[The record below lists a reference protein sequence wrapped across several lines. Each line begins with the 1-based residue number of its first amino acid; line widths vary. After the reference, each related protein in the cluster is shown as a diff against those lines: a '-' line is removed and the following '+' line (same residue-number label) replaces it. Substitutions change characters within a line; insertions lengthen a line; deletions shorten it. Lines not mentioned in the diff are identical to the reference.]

1 LARTSLQCR
10 ECKKEYETAF
20 KYVCDDCFGPLD
32 VKYDFPTLTKD
43 TFSNREQTYW
53 RYFELLPIENKSNIV
68 SIGAGM
74 TPLTKAENLGK
85 KLGLNNLY
93 IKNDSVNPTFSF
105 KDRPAGVAI
114 SKAKELGLTA
124 VGCASTGNLAS
135 ATAAHAAAAGLPCH
149 VFAPSNIEM
158 AKIAQ
163 ALSYGANY
171 IAVDGTYDD
180 ANRIAAQIGD
190 STGNLASATAAHAA
204 AAGLPCHVFA
214 PSNIEMAKIAQA
226 LSYGA
231 NYIAVDG
238 TYDDANRIAAQIGDS
253 KGIGV
258 VNINMRSHYVEGSK
272 TFSYEV
278 AEQLDWQVPDQLIV
292 PVGSGAMLNAICKGF
307 EELQTVSLLDDVSNM
322 HMIAAQPHG
331 CAPIVDAFKKNTKEV
346 IPVENPDTVAKS
358 LAIGDPGDG
367 RYVLKRLEQY
377 NGFAEECNNQEILD
391 AILLLAQTEGI
402 FTEPAGG
409 VSISILQK
417 MVEQGK
423 IDKND
428 KVVCYVTGNGLKAT
442 ESIMQVLSKPT
453 VYKPNINE
461 ISAVVQ

>member
-1 LARTSLQCR
+1 MSRTYLQCR
-10 ECKKEYETAF
+10 ECSKIYNTAF
-20 KYVCDDCFGPLD
+20 KYICDDCFGPLD
-32 VKYDFPTLTKD
+32 VKYNFPSITKQ
-43 TFSNREQTYW
+43 TFLNREQTYW

-68 SIGAGM
+68 SINAGM
-74 TPLTKAENLGK
+74 TPLIKASALGE

-114 SKAKELGLTA
+114 SKAKEFGLSS

-135 ATAAHAAAAGLPCH
+135 ATAAHAAKGGFPCH

-171 IAVDGTYDD
+171 VAVDGTYDD
-180 ANRIAAQIGD
+180 ANR
-190 STGNLASATAAHAA
+190 L
-204 AAGLPCHVFA
+204 
-214 PSNIEMAKIAQA
+214 
-226 LSYGA
+226 
-231 NYIAVDG
+231 
-238 TYDDANRIAAQIGDS
+238 AAQIGDS
-253 KGIGV
+253 KGIGI

-272 TFSYEV
+272 TLAFEV
-278 AEQLDWQVPDQLIV
+278 AEQLDWSVPDQLIV

-307 EELQTVSLLDDVSNM
+307 EELQTISLLNDVSNM

-331 CAPIVDAFKKNTKEV
+331 CAPIVDAFKRNSNDV

-367 RYVLKRLEQY
+367 RYVLKRLAQY
-377 NGFAEECNNQEILD
+377 NGFAEECNNKEILD
-391 AILLLAQTEGI
+391 AIVLLAKTEGI

-409 VSISILQK
+409 VSVSVLQK
-417 MVEQGK
+417 MVEQKK
-423 IDKND
+423 IDRND
-428 KVVCYVTGNGLKAT
+428 TVVCYITGNGLKAT
-442 ESIMQVLSKPT
+442 ESIMEVLKKPEIH
-453 VYKPNINE
+453 KANISE
-461 ISAVVQ
+461 VSAVVN